1 MRTETLGRPE
11 MKKPGNT
18 ARKSVALRD
27 NERLELNRLM
37 ANFLVQHDSAV
48 LYEALAKLE
57 GDTRQKAVWAEF
69 AAAELEHAKVWAER
83 LRTAGAIVPVLRVS
97 RRAKLL
103 ARVARWLGG
112 GRVIPV
118 ITARALKD
126 RSRL

>member
-1 MRTETLGRPE
+1 
-11 MKKPGNT
+11 MKKPGNA
-18 ARKSVALRD
+18 ARKSVVLRD
-27 NERLELNRLM
+27 NERLELNRFIR
-37 ANFLVQHDSAV
+37 NFLAQHDSAV

-69 AAAELEHAKVWAER
+69 AAAEREHAKFWADR

-97 RRAKLL
+97 RRAKML
-103 ARVARWLGG
+103 AQLARWLGG

-118 ITARALKD
+118 ITTRALNN